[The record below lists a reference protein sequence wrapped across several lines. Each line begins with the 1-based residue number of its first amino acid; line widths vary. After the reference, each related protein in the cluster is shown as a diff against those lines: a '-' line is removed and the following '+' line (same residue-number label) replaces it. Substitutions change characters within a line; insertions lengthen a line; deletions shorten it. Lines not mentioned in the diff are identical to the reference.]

1 MRNFFLSFQ
10 GSDGGESEY
19 ESADEEELGEE
30 EEEEED
36 ELIIM
41 PDGLVLGEVRSICI
55 SKLLLIKILK

>member
-10 GSDGGESEY
+10 GSDGGECET
-19 ESADEEELGEE
+19 ANEEELGEE